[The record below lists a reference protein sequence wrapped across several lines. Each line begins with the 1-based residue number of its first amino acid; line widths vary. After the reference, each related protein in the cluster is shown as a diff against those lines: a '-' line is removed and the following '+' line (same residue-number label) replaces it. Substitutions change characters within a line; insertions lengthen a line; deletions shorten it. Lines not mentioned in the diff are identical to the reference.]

1 MLLLCKFL
9 KKCSAIL
16 LRLFS
21 SSCSSLMERMCC
33 LTFPFSETPQRF
45 FIWLKAG
52 EMLGQVIVFWV
63 LFFLHFPSLETLV
76 WFWQSSVDPFYAGIF
91 IFCQALGD
99 GSHLVS
105 QHSGIVCAAYK
116 CCLPFALVQVHIIT
130 LQPLRYVLVM
140 FTRNILDPFWAEAF
154 SLRLVFVRLLFVLF
168 SKFESKL
175 SQKFLQTRI
184 PPALN
189 RLFLRGRWWKQCTVS
204 GITADGQPL
213 WLYLVVLYLL
223 LYILNTAAAAFLVLP
238 RTFLDLGVDQ
248 RCHT

>member
-1 MLLLCKFL
+1 
-9 KKCSAIL
+9 
-16 LRLFS
+16 
-21 SSCSSLMERMCC
+21 MERMCC

-140 FTRNILDPFWAEAF
+140 FTRNILELKLKHLACTRC
-154 SLRLVFVRLLFVLF
+154 SLGFCSCSSANLRASCHKNSYRQEYRRLWIVCF
-168 SKFESKL
+168 
-175 SQKFLQTRI
+175 
-184 PPALN
+184 
-189 RLFLRGRWWKQCTVS
+189 
-204 GITADGQPL
+204 
-213 WLYLVVLYLL
+213 
-223 LYILNTAAAAFLVLP
+223 
-238 RTFLDLGVDQ
+238 
-248 RCHT
+248 